1 MYDQSKLFAKQ
12 GYISL
17 KEYLA
22 DINHMKVHGPW
33 RLPLRMGDRLH
44 LALLGFVARFSWFAD
59 AIYIAHSSNV
69 SPAYSILLSYA
80 KRKGIFDSMG
90 ERDLHCQGY
99 FSYFL
104 KKTVDISSRKD
115 NLMSGQGVAE
125 DRVTALSKAFGEM
138 IERMVAGVHDMN
150 TDFIVGS
157 PDGLAADQI
166 PHIYPPHHH
175 RFLSIQ
181 KERFKRLQYNSSA
194 PIQWVGGR
202 NLVTDQK
209 TLIPR
214 RITQWFVANGEREEV
229 FAHATTN
236 GSAGYF
242 TRMGAVLRGLL
253 EVVQRDGFLV
263 HWLTMIA
270 PELIHVETLSD
281 DLRERVRR
289 LESYG
294 LSIHI
299 LNVTSLSI
307 PSVIVAAANNNS
319 KYAYQVTLSGAADVN
334 FHDAIENALR
344 EIMIGSEM
352 FYYPEEGTKTGLERT
367 EPEPFVSRFGKA
379 ERQLYWRGAKRMKN
393 FEWFISGDAVS
404 YLDLCRKYDAPSM
417 KQDSGKLSW
426 CIDRLKGFGNDY
438 HPVVYFPKNP
448 IQKEL
453 GFYVAQVFI
462 PKAFPLYL
470 VEYMGTFDS
479 DRLEEFARSR
489 GRSEWVLN
497 PYPHMFS

>member
-22 DINHMKVHGPW
+22 DINYMRAHGPW
-33 RLPLRMGDRLH
+33 RLPLRTGDRLH

-59 AIYIAHSSNV
+59 AIFIAHGSNV
-69 SPAYSILLSYA
+69 SPAYAILLSYA
-80 KRKGIFDSMG
+80 KRHGIFDSMG

-104 KKTVDISSRKD
+104 NKTVDIPSRKE
-115 NLMSGQGVAE
+115 NLVSGQGVAE

-138 IERMVAGVHDMN
+138 IERMVSGVHDN
-150 TDFIVGS
+150 NADLIFGS
-157 PDGLAADQI
+157 PDALAADRI
-166 PHIYPPHHH
+166 PLVYPPKYH
-175 RFLSIQ
+175 RFLPIQ
-181 KERFKRLQYNSSA
+181 QKRFNRLRYNSSRS
-194 PIQWVGGR
+194 IEWVGGR

-214 RITQWFVANGEREEV
+214 RITRWFIANGEREEV

-242 TRMGAVLRGLL
+242 TKVGAVLRGLL
-253 EVVQRDGFLV
+253 EVVQRDGLLV
-263 HWLTMIA
+263 HWLTMTP
-270 PELIHVETLSD
+270 PEKIRVETLPRN
-281 DLRERVRR
+281 LLERVRR

-307 PSVIVAAANNNS
+307 PSVIVAITNTHS
-319 KYAYQVTLSGAADVN
+319 KYAYQVTLSGAADVS

-352 FYYPEEGTKTGLERT
+352 FYYPEEGTKTGLEKT
-367 EPEPFVSRFGKA
+367 EPEPFLSRFGKA
-379 ERQLYWRGAKRMKN
+379 ERQLYWRGSGRMKN
-393 FEWFISGDAVS
+393 FEWFISGDAVP
-404 YLDLCRKYDAPSM
+404 YQDICQKYDAPIL
-417 KQDSGKLSW
+417 KKDSHKLGW
-426 CIDRLKGFGNDY
+426 CIDRLKSYGTDY
-438 HPVVYFPKNP
+438 CPVVYFPKNR

-497 PYPHMFS
+497 PFPHMFS